1 MSISCVTIN
10 EYIAQFQPEIQEI
23 LQKIR
28 ATIHEVAPECAE
40 SISYQ
45 MPAFSFNGKP
55 LAYFAVFKK
64 HIGFYP
70 APKGID
76 EFKKDLSAYK
86 QGKGSVQ
93 FPLDKP
99 VPFELIK
106 RMVQFRKSDKCY
118 LSKM

>member
-1 MSISCVTIN
+1 MNTID

-28 ATIHEVAPECAE
+28 KLIHEVAPDSVE

-45 MPAFSFNGKP
+45 MPAFSFKGKP
-55 LAYFAVFKK
+55 LSYFAVFKK

-70 APKGID
+70 APIEID
-76 EFKKDLSAYK
+76 EFKQDLSIYK

-93 FPLDKP
+93 FPLNKP
-99 VPFELIK
+99 IPFDLIA
-106 RMVQFRKSDKCY
+106 RIVQFKKESINEK
-118 LSKM
+118 

>member
-1 MSISCVTIN
+1 MDSID

-28 ATIHEVAPECAE
+28 AFVHEVTPDITETT
-40 SISYQ
+40 SYQ
-45 MPAFSFNGKP
+45 MPSFLLNGKP

-70 APKGID
+70 APTGID
-76 EFKKDLSAYK
+76 EFKEDLSAYK

-93 FPLDKP
+93 FPLNKP

-106 RMVQFRKSDKCY
+106 RIVQLRKETIRQIIK
-118 LSKM
+118 

>member
-1 MSISCVTIN
+1 MSGIFDSEKLKKCTGITEMSVRVSPKS
-10 EYIAQFQPEIQEI
+10 A
-23 LQKIR
+23 
-28 ATIHEVAPECAE
+28 
-40 SISYQ
+40 
-45 MPAFSFNGKP
+45 GKP

-70 APKGID
+70 TPTGID